1 MMEYIKL
8 FWEDAPEGE
17 PSVILYEVDTEN
29 ERLALHSI
37 DIFADGRT
45 RNIPDLYDGAIEITP
60 IPTVEELNAHV
71 WGEEFHACVI
81 EQAEFEAAWESHTYD
96 GALKS
101 PGGDT
106 MNEPIKAKNLPLFSI
121 IDLDQLRREKH
132 LEGTEV
138 TDFFTAR
145 DGKVYLLMEQPSETQ
160 GKDWLST
167 PSTYTAVEIQLDW
180 AEQRVLETTL
190 FPLGLLK
197 FQFHYLRP
205 AGDHFLLLGARCAY
219 RENGPDQNAWIVSQD
234 GAVLSRFCLGD
245 GIQDCVVKKDGTIIT
260 SYFDEGVFGNYGW
273 DEPLGACGLIA
284 WTSEGTPLWKNE
296 NYSIYDCY
304 AISLDEEENLWFYY
318 YDEFRLVRT
327 NFKEDFVFE
336 LPIEG
341 SGAFS
346 VAPSGNTFLFQGGYQ
361 QRDKFY
367 FLTAHGDH
375 LGKKQE
381 AIPTCDGN
389 KVAVE
394 QCSLLRSRMLFLG
407 KDGVLYG
414 GIWGSDGQ

>member
-1 MMEYIKL
+1 
-8 FWEDAPEGE
+8 
-17 PSVILYEVDTEN
+17 
-29 ERLALHSI
+29 
-37 DIFADGRT
+37 
-45 RNIPDLYDGAIEITP
+45 
-60 IPTVEELNAHV
+60 
-71 WGEEFHACVI
+71 
-81 EQAEFEAAWESHTYD
+81 
-96 GALKS
+96 
-101 PGGDT
+101 
-106 MNEPIKAKNLPLFSI
+106 MNKPIKAKNLPLFSI
-121 IDLDQLRREKH
+121 IDLNQLRRENH

-138 TDFFTAR
+138 TDFFTER

-219 RENGPDQNAWIVSQD
+219 RENGPDQNAWIVSRD

-304 AISLDEEENLWFYY
+304 AISLDEAELFLLP
-318 YDEFRLVRT
+318 RPAIPSC
-327 NFKEDFVFE
+327 FKADTSNGINSTS
-336 LPIEG
+336 LPLMVI
-341 SGAFS
+341 
-346 VAPSGNTFLFQGGYQ
+346 T
-361 QRDKFY
+361 
-367 FLTAHGDH
+367 
-375 LGKKQE
+375 LGKNRRLFPPVTE
-381 AIPTCDGN
+381 TRSLWSSAACFAAGC
-389 KVAVE
+389 
-394 QCSLLRSRMLFLG
+394 CSLEKMVCSMEVF
-407 KDGVLYG
+407 G
-414 GIWGSDGQ
+414 GAMANETV

>member
-1 MMEYIKL
+1 M
-8 FWEDAPEGE
+8 
-17 PSVILYEVDTEN
+17 N
-29 ERLALHSI
+29 
-37 DIFADGRT
+37 
-45 RNIPDLYDGAIEITP
+45 
-60 IPTVEELNAHV
+60 
-71 WGEEFHACVI
+71 
-81 EQAEFEAAWESHTYD
+81 
-96 GALKS
+96 KS
-101 PGGDT
+101 L
-106 MNEPIKAKNLPLFSI
+106 KAKNLPLFSI
-121 IDLDQLRREKH
+121 IDLDQLRRENH

-219 RENGPDQNAWIVSQD
+219 RENGPDQNAWIVSRD
-234 GAVLSRFCLGD
+234 GTVLSRFCLGD

-296 NYSIYDCY
+296 KYSIYDCY

-318 YDEFRLVRT
+318 SGWCGRPSKRILCLNCQSKEAELFLLPRLVILFCFRAGIRNIT
-327 NFKEDFVFE
+327 NSTS
-336 LPIEG
+336 LPLMVVALGKNRRLFPPVTETRSLWSSAACFAARCCS
-341 SGAFS
+341 SGKTAFS
-346 VAPSGNTFLFQGGYQ
+346 MAGYLVKA
-361 QRDKFY
+361 RNDN
-367 FLTAHGDH
+367 G
-375 LGKKQE
+375 
-381 AIPTCDGN
+381 
-389 KVAVE
+389 
-394 QCSLLRSRMLFLG
+394 
-407 KDGVLYG
+407 
-414 GIWGSDGQ
+414 

>member
-1 MMEYIKL
+1 
-8 FWEDAPEGE
+8 
-17 PSVILYEVDTEN
+17 
-29 ERLALHSI
+29 
-37 DIFADGRT
+37 
-45 RNIPDLYDGAIEITP
+45 
-60 IPTVEELNAHV
+60 
-71 WGEEFHACVI
+71 
-81 EQAEFEAAWESHTYD
+81 
-96 GALKS
+96 
-101 PGGDT
+101 
-106 MNEPIKAKNLPLFSI
+106 MNKPIKAQNLPLFSI
-121 IDLDQLRREKH
+121 VDLDQLRRKNH

-138 TDFFTAR
+138 TDFFTER

-160 GKDWLST
+160 GKDWLSI

-205 AGDHFLLLGARCAY
+205 AGEHFLLLGARCAY
-219 RENGPDQNAWIVSQD
+219 RENGPDQNAWIVSRD

-296 NYSIYDCY
+296 KYSIYDCY

-327 NFKEDFVFE
+327 NFKEDLVFE

-346 VAPSGNTFLFQGGYQ
+346 VAPSGNVFLFQGGYQ

-375 LGKKQE
+375 LGQKQE

-394 QCSLLRSRMLFLG
+394 QCSLLRSQMLFLG
-407 KDGVLYG
+407 KNGVLYG
-414 GIWGSDGQ
+414 GVLGGDGL

>member
-1 MMEYIKL
+1 MSK
-8 FWEDAPEGE
+8 
-17 PSVILYEVDTEN
+17 ILKT
-29 ERLALHSI
+29 
-37 DIFADGRT
+37 
-45 RNIPDLYDGAIEITP
+45 
-60 IPTVEELNAHV
+60 
-71 WGEEFHACVI
+71 
-81 EQAEFEAAWESHTYD
+81 
-96 GALKS
+96 K
-101 PGGDT
+101 
-106 MNEPIKAKNLPLFSI
+106 KLPLFSVL
-121 IDLDQLRREKH
+121 DLNELRRENH
-132 LEGTEV
+132 LEGATL
-138 TDFFTAR
+138 TDFSVASNQN
-145 DGKVYLLMEQPSETQ
+145 VYLLMEQSS
-160 GKDWLST
+160 GKQEDWFRT
-167 PSTYTAVEIQLDW
+167 PSIYTVVEIKMDW
-180 AEQRVLETTL
+180 IQHRVLKTTL
-190 FPLGLLK
+190 FPLSLLK

-205 AGDHFLLLGARCAY
+205 VGEHFLLLGARCAY
-219 RENGPDQNAWIVSQD
+219 REDGPDKNAWIVSRD

-296 NYSIYDCY
+296 KYSIYDCY

-327 NFKEDFVFE
+327 NFKEDLVFE

-346 VAPSGNTFLFQGGYQ
+346 VAPSGDTFLFQGGYQ
-361 QRDKFY
+361 KHNNFY
-367 FLTAHGDH
+367 FLTAHGGR
-375 LGKKQE
+375 LGQKRE
-381 AIPTCDGN
+381 TVLICDAN
-389 KVAVE
+389 KVSVE

>member
-1 MMEYIKL
+1 
-8 FWEDAPEGE
+8 
-17 PSVILYEVDTEN
+17 
-29 ERLALHSI
+29 
-37 DIFADGRT
+37 
-45 RNIPDLYDGAIEITP
+45 
-60 IPTVEELNAHV
+60 
-71 WGEEFHACVI
+71 
-81 EQAEFEAAWESHTYD
+81 
-96 GALKS
+96 
-101 PGGDT
+101 
-106 MNEPIKAKNLPLFSI
+106 MNKPIKGKNLPLFPI
-121 IDLDQLRREKH
+121 IDLDQLRRENR

-160 GKDWLST
+160 GKDLLST

-219 RENGPDQNAWIVSQD
+219 RKNGPDQNAWIVSRD
-234 GAVLSRFCLGD
+234 GTVLSRFCLGD

-296 NYSIYDCY
+296 KYSIYDCY

-318 YDEFRLVRT
+318 YDEFQLVRT
-327 NFKEDFVFE
+327 TFKEDLVFE

-346 VAPSGNTFLFQGGYQ
+346 VAPSGDTFLFQGGYQ
-361 QRDKFY
+361 EHNKFY
-367 FLTAHGDH
+367 FLTAHGDR
-375 LGKKQE
+375 LGQKRE

-394 QCSLLRSRMLFLG
+394 QCSLLCSQMLFLG
-407 KDGVLYG
+407 KNGVLYG
-414 GIWGSDGQ
+414 GVLGESEE